1 VKAILK
7 DIVRLSYGDKIAVGC
22 LQIMEIKVK
31 HLHDSYIY
39 DLGGPVWSG

>member
-1 VKAILK
+1 VKAIFK
-7 DIVRLSYGDKIAVGC
+7 DIVRSTYAEKIGVGC

-39 DLGGPVWSG
+39 DLGGQVLSK